1 MAHVESQ
8 LKERESMEDKLRELV
23 RNLEAQ
29 VKLHEKTIRKI
40 QPKYMEALRDR
51 GTFEAECAAAV
62 RTAESAKGQLESSK
76 AATARLKEENLALE
90 QKLAEAHASLAGS
103 EKPDLV
109 RLARLEEEAAAAQK
123 KAAGLE
129 KKVASHQTDL
139 DYAREAYQTASN
151 AAVDLTADNKEL
163 RERIKELELRASEN
177 LVLVHRTNRTA
188 EVDQFYNL
196 WLEQQAIAKDR
207 ERELERTKEE
217 VRQLRNGR
225 RETRQQSVPR
235 SPRMGVMSP
244 RPPRVQGAGAGF
256 GSGGGNGNGGGGGP
270 SSRGTS
276 PAPGAYESAPMPPLP
291 TFFGQPSG
299 NGRWGHLRD

>member
-1 MAHVESQ
+1 MVFVV
-8 LKERESMEDKLRELV
+8 LLFFVCVCLEDKLRELV
-23 RNLEAQ
+23 RNMEAQ

-123 KAAGLE
+123 K
-129 KKVASHQTDL
+129 VASHQTDL

-163 RERIKELELRASEN
+163 RERIKELERRASEN

-207 ERELERTKEE
+207 KRELERTKE
-217 VRQLRNGR
+217 
-225 RETRQQSVPR
+225 
-235 SPRMGVMSP
+235 
-244 RPPRVQGAGAGF
+244 
-256 GSGGGNGNGGGGGP
+256 
-270 SSRGTS
+270 
-276 PAPGAYESAPMPPLP
+276 
-291 TFFGQPSG
+291 
-299 NGRWGHLRD
+299 